1 MHKKTRYILTK
12 FSVTDVRNRITL
24 LAQLALTDMMLILL
38 LIIGIRIALEEG
50 HRKLYFMRI
59 RSQCILLSF
68 LWRDFFLGGK
78 YIYIVW
84 SGQAELIIESCVNS
98 SDNFISLSKLFNA
111 NSLGIFVSL
120 KDCFQSL
127 YVDSCLA
134 AIHPK
139 LLGWFFDSW
148 MVSFH
153 LMMNDGEIL
162 VRIFN

>member
-1 MHKKTRYILTK
+1 MHQKTRYILTK

-38 LIIGIRIALEEG
+38 LITGIRIPLEEG

-68 LWRDFFLGGK
+68 LLRDFFGN
-78 YIYIVW
+78 IYVVW
-84 SGQAELIIESCVNS
+84 SGQAELVIESN
-98 SDNFISLSKLFNA
+98 N
-111 NSLGIFVSL
+111 
-120 KDCFQSL
+120 CFQSL

-134 AIHPK
+134 TIHPK